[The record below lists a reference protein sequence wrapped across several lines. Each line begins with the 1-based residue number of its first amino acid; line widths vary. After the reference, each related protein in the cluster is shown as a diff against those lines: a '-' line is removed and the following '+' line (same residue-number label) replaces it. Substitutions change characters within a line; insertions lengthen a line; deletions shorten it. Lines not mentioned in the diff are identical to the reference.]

1 MIIYFVEQITRVY
14 LKTKICTKVKLYYNI
29 IDNNERNYY
38 NNKYKKREKTM
49 TNKRYIP
56 QSKNGQTTKYQKI
69 TK

>member
-29 IDNNERNYY
+29 Y
-38 NNKYKKREKTM
+38 NKYKKREKTM